1 MTNTFKVAGT
11 TGWQLAVDGKD
22 FGRVGIQTT
31 SSIPVQVCIAT
42 GQPAANSEDYMVLS
56 STGTREIVT
65 TLAATDKIYIKAA
78 QSLRTAI
85 RGFREGR

>member
-1 MTNTFKVAGT
+1 MTNTFRAAGT
-11 TGWQLAVDGKD
+11 TGWQLAVDGTN
-22 FGRVGIQTT
+22 FARVGIQTT

-42 GQPAANSEDYMVLS
+42 SLPAENVTDYMVLS

-65 TLAATDKIYIKAA
+65 TLAAADKIYIRAPQA
-78 QSLRTAI
+78 LRTAI